1 MRNIFYIARKELRQY
16 FISPV
21 AYAISFAILLVLG
34 IIFYANMLISLQ
46 QQYTPSI
53 IDIALG
59 PLSTILLFTVSAFTM
74 RTVADEQRTGTLELL
89 LTAPVRDWEFIV
101 GKWLGAVFFFLILF
115 AITLVYPII
124 LNNLVDPG
132 IDQGLMI
139 SGYLG
144 LFLMV
149 CSFLAIGVAVSSLF
163 SNQIAAFFVTMGIIV
178 LLWVIH
184 APEAAMSTGKGLLS
198 YLSLSEHLQSF
209 YQGVIELK
217 SVVYYLSVSAFALF
231 LGSLNIEMKRWR

>member
-1 MRNIFYIARKELRQY
+1 MRNIFHIARKELSQY

-21 AYAISFAILLVLG
+21 AYAFTFAILLVMG
-34 IIFYANMLISLQ
+34 ILFYTNMLYSFQ

-53 IDIALG
+53 IDIAIG
-59 PLSTILLFTVSAFTM
+59 PLTTILLFTVSAFTM

-101 GKWLGAVFFFLILF
+101 GKWLGAVFFFLILL
-115 AITLVYPII
+115 AITWIYPII
-124 LNNLVDPG
+124 LNNLVEPG

-144 LFLMV
+144 IFLLV
-149 CSFLAIGVAVSSLF
+149 ASFLAIGVAVSSFF
-163 SNQIAAFFVTMGIIV
+163 SNQIAAFFVTMGVVV
-178 LLWVIH
+178 LLWIIQ
-184 APEAAMSTGKGLLS
+184 APESATSTTGGLLS
-198 YLSLSEHLQSF
+198 YLSLSEHLDPF

-217 SVVYYLSVSAFALF
+217 NIVYYLSVIAFALF